1 MATQGLLSHP
11 EGVTRSIL
19 RRWPSLTLRVSPS
32 DWHRGVRQLPSRAT
46 QQQSQDSNPG
56 SLEPGPKLLIMP
68 DLLLGQHQP
77 TAVSILGCVSWA
89 TGCTEQFY
97 LFLKTTLPTF
107 VSILQMRK
115 LRYMQV
121 CHNPMAHSYSESKW
135 DSNYKVP
142 GQNILYLVSN
152 PSSTLKDWKHWTFRN
167 CVNMPMYGL
176 VERVITLFHFPT
188 PNLQACWWRI

>member
-115 LRYMQV
+115 LRV
-121 CHNPMAHSYSESKW
+121 SEM
-135 DSNYKVP
+135 
-142 GQNILYLVSN
+142 
-152 PSSTLKDWKHWTFRN
+152 KHWCLVKGTQNSNLVPFPRGKGLYTFSILIQYWIQGWTEYVRLLWVGRSKTQSPCAFILKTHTQFIS
-167 CVNMPMYGL
+167 CV
-176 VERVITLFHFPT
+176 
-188 PNLQACWWRI
+188 